1 MGFKPVTLRSAIDI
15 SGLVFLHSWCPCIVA
30 EQWDICTG
38 EEVAFFMLWFDPNLP
53 VLRIHLNNT
62 GPTARITACLYGA
75 RPPNTTCLVKIFPIS
90 SRDSWQYP
98 AVWFY
103 NGQAVGQNE
112 NFVVSFVILEDTVS
126 VEYQANDD
134 SSILAN
140 ADACGKIEE
149 LLDEVDDS
157 QTQAE
162 VEVERQ
168 DPSHSAVGPRF
179 ENLRDEIIEE
189 ESETQSWIEEEE
201 EANQTGTCFTK
212 LLLAFLT

>member
-1 MGFKPVTLRSAIDI
+1 MV
-15 SGLVFLHSWCPCIVA
+15 
-30 EQWDICTG
+30 
-38 EEVAFFMLWFDPNLP
+38 WFDPNLP

-62 GPTARITACLYGA
+62 GPTARITACLYRA
-75 RPPNTTCLVKIFPIS
+75 QPPNTTCLVKIPIC

-112 NFVVSFVILEDTVS
+112 DFIVSIVILEDTVS
-126 VEYQANDD
+126 VEYQANDDNDD

-157 QTQAE
+157 QTQVE